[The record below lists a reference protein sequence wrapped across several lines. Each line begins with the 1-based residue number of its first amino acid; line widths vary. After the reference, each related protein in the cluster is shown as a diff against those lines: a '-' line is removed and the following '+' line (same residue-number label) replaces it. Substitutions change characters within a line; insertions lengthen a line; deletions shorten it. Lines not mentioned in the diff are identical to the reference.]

1 MLRDDGKV
9 IWSLRKPWR
18 DGTRAF
24 VFDPLVFIERLVA
37 LIPHPR
43 EHQLPAS
50 STGVDPNQP
59 VARRYFSWAELLLR
73 VFLEDVLCC
82 PRCRSRRHMIAMITD
97 PLVIRKFLLH
107 MKLPPDPLPIAP
119 AREPAQSALF

>member
-43 EHQLPAS
+43 EHQLTYHALLAGNAANTWHRPRLCAITS
-50 STGVDPNQP
+50 CRCHRRVVS
-59 VARRYFSWAELLLR
+59 ARRARR
-73 VFLEDVLCC
+73 VSIRISPSREDIFLG
-82 PRCRSRRHMIAMITD
+82 RSFCFGFFWRMFCA
-97 PLVIRKFLLH
+97 
-107 MKLPPDPLPIAP
+107 
-119 AREPAQSALF
+119 ALGVGVGDT